1 VCVWHSRRRLCILC
15 QPVLVCVCVCVRRES
30 DNGRELEYITN
41 ITLVVGQINLPPMIS
56 ALAVK
61 SQLAQPGI
69 PFFCAPRV
77 WHRSMDWHCMAWHGM
92 AWRGGAWTRPGRGR
106 ETVGNNCLLLVLFL
120 SLVARL
126 AGLAGAE
133 EDGQQEGWCG

>member
-1 VCVWHSRRRLCILC
+1 VGVWHSSRRLCILC

-77 WHRSMDWHCMAWHGM
+77 WHRSMDWHCMAWHG
-92 AWRGGAWTRPGRGR
+92 GGEHGHGPAGEEKRLETIASFFGFVSLPCWHALPGW
-106 ETVGNNCLLLVLFL
+106 LV
-120 SLVARL
+120 RRT
-126 AGLAGAE
+126 
-133 EDGQQEGWCG
+133 DGQQEGWCG